1 MDDYVVTAAD
11 NGGVHKNS
19 GIPNKAAFNLI
30 TAQTDGAHVF
40 TPAESGAIF
49 YLALIKNLSRTSGFR
64 DGRRAVESAAK
75 SLFRQEEQ
83 VARETKMSAIG
94 GAFDAVGIPGS

>member
-11 NGGVHKNS
+11 NGRVHKSS
-19 GIPNKAAFNLI
+19 GIHNEAAVNLI
-30 TAQTDGAHVF
+30 TAQAESAHVF

-49 YLALIKNLSRTSGFR
+49 CLALINNLSRTSGFR
-64 DGRRAVESAAK
+64 DSRRAVELAAK

-94 GAFDAVGIPGS
+94 GACDAVGISGS